1 MQQRSWA
8 GCCSAALTVDRS
20 CEKGVFHA
28 AKYGLPHLVKSQ
40 GVLVNTGS
48 TFGMVGAHYASAYC
62 ASKGGV
68 INLTRQLAVD
78 YGPLGALAEAA
89 GLRTVH

>member
-1 MQQRSWA
+1 M
-8 GCCSAALTVDRS
+8 
-20 CEKGVFHA
+20 FHA

-68 INLTRQLAVD
+68 INLTRQLAV
-78 YGPLGALAEAA
+78 PSLCMRSEFPSLSM
-89 GLRTVH
+89 